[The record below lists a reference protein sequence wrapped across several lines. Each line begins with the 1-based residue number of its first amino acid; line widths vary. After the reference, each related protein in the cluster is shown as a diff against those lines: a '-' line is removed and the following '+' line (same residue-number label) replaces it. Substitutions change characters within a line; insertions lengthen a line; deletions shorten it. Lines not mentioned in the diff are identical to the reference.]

1 VPKTAEHHAE
11 QAEMR
16 RRWPLSVDDIVAS
29 RQAPRNALLCRL
41 VLALHGISDA
51 VVLAHPYMV
60 EALQGC
66 DGRRVIYE
74 SNNVETNLKR
84 GLLQGHPDFERLV
97 RDVETC
103 ERKAIRLAA
112 EVVVVADGDRHGL
125 QMLGAAP
132 SRGHCVP
139 HGVDVPPTSPDHA
152 SLGAVRALFRGH
164 LFAIFVGSAHP
175 PNIEAALHIC
185 TRLAT
190 ALPDWLFGIVGSV
203 CEALPPDMPSNVLR
217 LGRLDDASKDVVVE
231 AADVALN
238 PMTSGSGSNLK
249 LGEYF
254 AKGLPTVTTGIR
266 SAELRRRARRQRHRM
281 RAGGVSPSA
290 PGTPAGRN
298 PAPRYRCRGLRA
310 GPRPP
315 RLEAPG
321 GAYAR
326 HT

>member
-139 HGVDVPPTSPDHA
+139 HWVDVPPTSPDHA
-152 SLGAVRALFRGH
+152 SLGAVGALFRGH
-164 LFAIFVGSAHP
+164 LFAIFVGSAPH
-175 PNIEAALHIC
+175 
-185 TRLAT
+185 R
-190 ALPDWLFGIVGSV
+190 
-203 CEALPPDMPSNVLR
+203 
-217 LGRLDDASKDVVVE
+217 
-231 AADVALN
+231 
-238 PMTSGSGSNLK
+238 TS
-249 LGEYF
+249 
-254 AKGLPTVTTGIR
+254 
-266 SAELRRRARRQRHRM
+266 
-281 RAGGVSPSA
+281 
-290 PGTPAGRN
+290 
-298 PAPRYRCRGLRA
+298 
-310 GPRPP
+310 RPP
-315 RLEAPG
+315 GISALASPRHCPTGCSALSG
-321 GAYAR
+321 RYAR
-326 HT
+326 PCPPACRPTFCG